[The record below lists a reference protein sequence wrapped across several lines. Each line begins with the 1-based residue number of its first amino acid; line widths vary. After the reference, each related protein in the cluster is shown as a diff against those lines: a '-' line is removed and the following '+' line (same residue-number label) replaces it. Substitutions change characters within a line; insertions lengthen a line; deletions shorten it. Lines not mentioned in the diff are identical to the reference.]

1 MFFVVQAPGTF
12 GFKYRAPRDDGESI
26 GMDEFG
32 HPLPPDIAEEEPG
45 KAEEAERPL
54 SQSRPVNSHD
64 ETRVPPQR
72 PSSPAPFADYAP
84 ASEKVVPSPGG
95 LRRPEDLEGERA
107 NAEDEGGAGCCKC
120 VIM

>member
-45 KAEEAERPL
+45 KAEETEGRS
-54 SQSRPVNSHD
+54 SQSHPINSHD
-64 ETRVPPQR
+64 KTRVPPQR
-72 PSSPAPFADYAP
+72 PSSPPPFADYAP
-84 ASEKVVPSPGG
+84 ASDKIVPSPGG
-95 LRRPEDLEGERA
+95 LRHSVGPEEQA

-120 VIM
+120 VVM